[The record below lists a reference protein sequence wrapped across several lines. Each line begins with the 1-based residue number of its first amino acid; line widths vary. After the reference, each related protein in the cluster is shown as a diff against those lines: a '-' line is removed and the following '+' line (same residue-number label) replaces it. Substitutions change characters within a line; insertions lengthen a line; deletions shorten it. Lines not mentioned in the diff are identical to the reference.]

1 MAKQRFGLTV
11 IELILSLGI
20 ILILFAV
27 SVPLLRSFLLRND
40 LDVVQNTVVQ
50 DTYRAINLATSG
62 ERDSNWGVKMTT
74 GQITVF
80 SGNSYATRNV
90 NYDETYSLASGVTI
104 SGQSEYVFSKFSGI
118 PINTGTTTLTNQANE
133 TRSFTVSSKGE
144 IEEQ

>member
-62 ERDSNWGVKMTT
+62 ERDSNWGVKITT

>member
-62 ERDSNWGVKMTT
+62 ERDSNWGVKITT

-80 SGNSYATRNV
+80 SGNSYATRNI

-133 TRSFTVSSKGE
+133 TRSFTVSSKGA

>member
-62 ERDSNWGVKMTT
+62 ERDSNWGVKITT

-80 SGNSYATRNV
+80 SGNSYATRNI

>member
-62 ERDSNWGVKMTT
+62 ERDSNWGVKITT

-104 SGQSEYVFSKFSGI
+104 SGQSEYVFSKFSCI

>member
-62 ERDSNWGVKMTT
+62 ERDSNWGVKITT

-133 TRSFTVSSKGE
+133 TRSFTVSSKGA

>member
-1 MAKQRFGLTV
+1 MVKPRFGLTV

-40 LDVVQNTVVQ
+40 LDVVQNTIVQ

-62 ERDSNWGVKMTT
+62 ERDSNWGVKITT

-90 NYDETYSLASGVTI
+90 NYDENYSLASGVTI

-118 PINTGTTTLTNQANE
+118 PISTGTTTLTNQANE